1 MRGKV
6 CLHQG
11 ARRMEL
17 RVTKLQYLELFNGL
31 GVKINILKVMLES
44 NWKSVNPILI
54 YVTYVIL

>member
-1 MRGKV
+1 
-6 CLHQG
+6 
-11 ARRMEL
+11 MEL

-44 NWKSVNPILI
+44 IWKSVNPILI